1 MHIVKNPFPNDQ
13 ANSLNKT
20 LTAQTAGFLAH
31 NLALKHNEQ
40 LLVITIPE
48 MLTVEAAIWLA
59 AASQFTTNV
68 QLICLQGMHH
78 SGEEPPAE
86 VIAAAT
92 QAGVTIMQ
100 TMFSLTH
107 TQAGKQALVGGG
119 RALSLPGA
127 DLALITLALQT
138 DYEVLRTLGLAVEQ
152 KLKAGKQI
160 RITSDQG
167 TDLTATIRQSGVEA
181 ETGFLR
187 PGEIGNLPSG
197 EVFFAPVLKTA
208 NGTLVIDGAIADDVL
223 DAPITIEIRDGRAT
237 KFSGGLAAQNLGNKL
252 KQFGKK
258 GLIVAEI
265 GIGTNKDAKISD
277 NLLETEKA
285 FGTVHVAFGNSSAI
299 GGENNVAIHIDGLVS
314 QPTVWVDGGM
324 ILQNKRFTT

>member
-1 MHIVKNPFPNDQ
+1 M
-13 ANSLNKT
+13 
-20 LTAQTAGFLAH
+20 
-31 NLALKHNEQ
+31 
-40 LLVITIPE
+40 
-48 MLTVEAAIWLA
+48 
-59 AASQFTTNV
+59 
-68 QLICLQGMHH
+68 
-78 SGEEPPAE
+78 
-86 VIAAAT
+86 
-92 QAGVTIMQ
+92 
-100 TMFSLTH
+100 
-107 TQAGKQALVGGG
+107 
-119 RALSLPGA
+119 
-127 DLALITLALQT
+127 
-138 DYEVLRTLGLAVEQ
+138 
-152 KLKAGKQI
+152 
-160 RITSDQG
+160 
-167 TDLTATIRQSGVEA
+167 TATIRQSGVEA